1 MTTLIQSSIPTYWY
15 SIGDLIPNM
24 IQYIW
29 NVNFTFNI
37 EWCYLIFVV
46 VWVVVIVIYFQKL
59 IINITPNTTKSLT
72 MRLTRSQLTAIDQ
85 ELLDFCLIEV
95 PTFQHNFETLEAHVL
110 TFALKR
116 KFSTII
122 AVDKIDFENIVSNFF
137 LNRRSS
143 HPYSKDHG
151 K

>member
-1 MTTLIQSSIPTYWY
+1 
-15 SIGDLIPNM
+15 
-24 IQYIW
+24 
-29 NVNFTFNI
+29 
-37 EWCYLIFVV
+37 
-46 VWVVVIVIYFQKL
+46 
-59 IINITPNTTKSLT
+59 
-72 MRLTRSQLTAIDQ
+72 MRLTRRQLTAIDQ

-137 LNRRSS
+137 
-143 HPYSKDHG
+143 
-151 K
+151 